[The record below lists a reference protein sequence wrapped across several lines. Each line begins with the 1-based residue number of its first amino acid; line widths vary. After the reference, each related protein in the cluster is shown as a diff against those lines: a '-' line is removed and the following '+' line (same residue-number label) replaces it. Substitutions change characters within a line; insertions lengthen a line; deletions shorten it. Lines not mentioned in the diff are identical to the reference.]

1 MTTRAKTDSKRWQ
14 RAAVVALLLATAL
27 PADAVAEGSL
37 TIDWPA
43 RRLWVG
49 AEKVKGITVT
59 VLGPDGAP
67 DKTYAGPVRITGLT
81 TTSSPAVTNGVVKL
95 PPAKIDAETVVVM
108 TNHGKL
114 EAHVP
119 TMHGGWSL
127 LPAFL
132 AIGLAL
138 ITRQVL
144 LSLFGGVWLGA
155 ALIHQ
160 SFFAAFPRS
169 LDLVV
174 AVAADGDKIKI
185 ITFTMLMGGLVGIIS
200 NNGGTAGIVDVIAK
214 RATSRRAG
222 GIATWAMGMLVFFD
236 DYASSLLIGTTMRPI
251 TDRLKMS
258 REKLSYIV
266 DSTAA
271 PISSLAL
278 ISTWIGYE
286 VSVLG
291 DALKA
296 SGIDRDPYEVF
307 ISGLPSRF
315 YPIFALIFVLIVTW
329 MGKDFG
335 PMLRAERRARD
346 EGKLIRDG
354 GAPLMDAGLAEAAEK
369 MTAVTARWWMAAVP
383 LVVLV
388 GTVPVVLV
396 HTGLGAADGDPA
408 GYAKAVAEG
417 PVRLLGYILANAA
430 SYDALVYAGG
440 LSCGVGFAISVK
452 PLGLKR
458 LIDAFVSGLRAMT
471 LAVVV
476 LCLAWSI
483 GKVMNDLYAGQFV
496 AELIGSELP
505 IWSLGVIT
513 FILASVMAF
522 ATGTS
527 WGTMAILFPITI
539 PVVALHAGAPGF
551 EACLLGT
558 SSAIL
563 AGAVFGDHCS
573 PISDT
578 TILSS
583 IASASDHVDHTRTQA
598 PYAILCGGV
607 AMVIGY
613 IPFGLGVPASVSI
626 VVGIA
631 LLAAFL
637 HFVGER

>member
-1 MTTRAKTDSKRWQ
+1 VGVTADS
-14 RAAVVALLLATAL
+14 
-27 PADAVAEGSL
+27 
-37 TIDWPA
+37 
-43 RRLWVG
+43 
-49 AEKVKGITVT
+49 
-59 VLGPDGAP
+59 
-67 DKTYAGPVRITGLT
+67 
-81 TTSSPAVTNGVVKL
+81 
-95 PPAKIDAETVVVM
+95 
-108 TNHGKL
+108 
-114 EAHVP
+114 
-119 TMHGGWSL
+119 
-127 LPAFL
+127 
-132 AIGLAL
+132 
-138 ITRQVL
+138 
-144 LSLFGGVWLGA
+144 
-155 ALIHQ
+155 
-160 SFFAAFPRS
+160 
-169 LDLVV
+169 
-174 AVAADGDKIKI
+174 DKIKI

-200 NNGGTAGIVDVIAK
+200 NNGGTAGIVEAIAK

-222 GIATWAMGMLVFFD
+222 GVATWGMGMLVFFD

-251 TDRLKMS
+251 TDRLKIS

-307 ISGLPSRF
+307 ISGIPSRF
-315 YPIFALIFVLIVTW
+315 YPIFALLFVLIVSW

-335 PMLRAERRARD
+335 PMLRAERRARI

-354 GAPLMDAGLAEAAEK
+354 GEPLMDAGLVEEAKA
-369 MTAVTARWWMAAVP
+369 MTAVPPRWWMAAVP

-388 GTVPVVLV
+388 GTVIAVLLY
-396 HTGLGAADGDPA
+396 TGLSAAGADPG
-408 GYAKAVAEG
+408 GYAKAAAEG
-417 PVRLLGYILANAA
+417 PVRVLGYILSNAA

-440 LSCGVGFAISVK
+440 LSCGVGFAMSVK
-452 PLGLKR
+452 TLGLKR
-458 LIDAFVSGLRAMT
+458 TVDVFVAGLRAMI

-496 AELIGSELP
+496 AQLIGGELP
-505 IWSLGVIT
+505 AWSLGVIT
-513 FILASVMAF
+513 FLLASIMAF

-539 PVVALHAGAPGF
+539 PVVALHAGTPGF

-598 PYAILCGGV
+598 PYAILCGVV

-613 IPFGLGVPASVSI
+613 IPFGLGVPATASI

-631 LLAAFL
+631 LLVAFL
-637 HFVGER
+637 HFAGDH